1 MYELSRVRL
10 YSIGPAGARYA
21 DTVLDLRGVG
31 EPVPSPAPTQAEF
44 FEEEPVGPPRRPA
57 PAGVL
62 FLENGGGKSVLLKL
76 IFSVMLPGHRN
87 TLGGASSG
95 VLRKFLLA
103 DDCGHVALEWQHT
116 VTGET
121 VVVGKVSEWRGRQV
135 SNDPR
140 KFAEAW
146 YSFRPGPGLS
156 LDSLPVAESAAV
168 RPAAEGASTAR
179 GRRRTMK
186 GFRDALTEAGKA
198 YPHLDVVW
206 VEIHERW
213 NEHLGELGLDPE
225 LFRYQREMNADE
237 GEAAGL
243 FAVKNDSDFT
253 DLLLRAVTDTRDT
266 DGLADLVHGFA
277 HKLGRRAELTAERD
291 FTAGSLDLLQRIADA
306 AERREQACGVH
317 AGAERRTRT
326 LARRLSAR
334 GAEERARAAELA
346 ERVASAEQAVTDAEG
361 ARRRSELVAAELAYR
376 HASLALAAAEKG
388 AAAQRRELSDARTL
402 HSAWQAAETVL
413 RHRAAA
419 DRSARV
425 AAAIREAE
433 RDAAPALAARAKAAA
448 DLVRALH
455 AAAEDGERVAGEEED
470 RAAALQE
477 AGEAAHRDATSAAT
491 AAQRARSDAEH
502 LRQRLAEVEQETAEA
517 VRAGWLD
524 DSAPDADPA
533 RAALAASDAEK
544 TTVAAFDEARET
556 ARRTADHAKSAA
568 AEEARAEL
576 AAARAVDA
584 ARAAESAYDA
594 ERRAAEALGAEQRLI
609 ELLGLPQPSAT
620 VPAPRG
626 GARPSAA
633 EARGTGRVT
642 VRIPDPG
649 AIGGQGTRALPA
661 DADRAGWI
669 TVRVDEEDVDDVG
682 LSQLPAA
689 FRAGPAPY
697 APPPTEDPALR
708 DPGSCGRVSCDP
720 GSCGHASCGPGSCGR
735 ASCDPGSCG
744 HASCDPGSCGPA
756 SCDPGSC
763 GRASC
768 DPGACGHASCDPGA
782 CGHASCDPGS
792 RDRASRDHAYASDEP
807 LTDARGRHPA
817 EGRRPACGEGP
828 SAVDAPGVGEPRPA
842 DRMTGRVDGAARV
855 DAGWSGV
862 HAAGGRMG
870 SCPVDGAAP
879 AGPTEGDGAAA
890 GDGRPGAGPAG
901 QVAGRVVETGAASVD
916 GGRPDAGPVGEAE
929 ASRAVGR
936 EAARAGE
943 AEAGQALRRRP
954 LAAEAR
960 PAGRVTMR
968 IDEAGGAP
976 SGGGPRP
983 DGPREATRAVAAE
996 SRPSGEVSARIEDGS
1011 GDGDEARSETA
1022 ADTVR
1027 AEGPGA
1033 GARRAEGA
1041 GAGASRAEGA
1051 GAGATRAEGVRAD
1064 AGRAEGAGAGAVRTE
1079 GAGAGAARADAAG
1092 AEGARAESA
1101 RADAVRAEDAR
1112 AEGAGADAVR
1122 AGGARAEGAG
1132 GGAVRAEGARA
1143 DAVRDD
1149 TARADAVR
1157 ADAVRAEGARTG
1169 VTGSDATDESDCW
1182 SPDPG
1187 GEPGRERTG
1196 RSRPA
1201 RRPLADGPLTAEE
1214 LDRNA
1219 DALREL
1225 LDESVAAAERQLFE
1239 LRTAAAEDSRIL
1251 GALGDGGL
1259 LPPSPDVLAAVEY
1272 LGEHGIP
1279 ALPGWRYLAQAVDPA
1294 DHAAV
1299 LAARPEL
1306 VDGVV
1311 ITDPDSHARAREV
1324 LGQASLLPRSA
1335 VAVGTSA
1342 ALLAPTPASG
1352 TEDSGVFLVPPNP
1365 AMHDERAADDER
1377 RELRAR
1383 ATERDEEIR
1392 ALAARLAGD
1401 RALSARLASWRT
1413 GCPPGRLAELA
1424 AAAETAREA
1433 ADTAQRALVEART
1446 ARAEAD
1452 EAATEAAR
1460 VRDER
1465 QEAAQR
1471 ARRVADALAGLAYR
1485 LRERATWQTR
1495 LRELAEEA
1503 AEYEERAAGC
1513 VDRARAADEDRR
1525 AAQRAADDARRTAR
1539 ALRAE
1544 RAEIAGA
1551 PDDLGEDTEPPSA
1564 SLPALREAYRAA
1576 SQVYE
1581 KVGVGADLRAEQ
1593 ARAESDESAALASLD
1608 RLTNKVR
1615 TRAAQ
1620 LLEGT
1625 DGADG
1630 PSRQAAAARAES
1642 LVQMLESRASAASEQ
1657 LGRLRGEA
1665 ERLAPADGDAHT
1677 ELPEQLVPADAEQ
1690 AKELLRTA
1698 NGELAARTDALDTAR
1713 TAHADLVRA
1722 HRSAEDAA
1730 GGFDET
1736 AALLRDLLRDGPG
1749 AEDDGERP
1757 EPYAGGLAEA
1767 RQSAAEARR
1776 SLRGCAADLSAAEA
1790 AVREAGD
1797 VLVRHANST
1806 RYEQVRTPARQQIRE
1821 LPAAALPEHAAAWAE
1836 AFAPRLRV
1844 LTDELEQLERN
1855 RDSIVDR
1862 LRGLVESCLAT
1873 LRSAQRLSR
1882 LPEGLG
1888 EWSGQ
1893 EFLRIRF
1900 EDPDQA
1906 TLTERLGEVIDE
1918 ATRSAV
1924 RKNSDLRR
1932 DGMSLL
1938 LRGVHA
1944 ALQPRG
1950 VAVEILKPDAV
1961 LRAERVPVGQMG
1973 DVFSGGQLLTAAIA
1987 LYCTMAALRS
1997 NDRGRDKH
2005 RHAGTLFLDNPI
2017 GRANATYLLE
2027 LQRAVADALGVQ
2039 LLYTTGLFDTTALA
2053 EFPLVIRLRNDADL
2067 RAGLK
2072 YISVEEH
2079 LRPGLPVREPEEEP
2093 QVHGQITATRMY
2105 RRPDADAPAS
2115 APASARASA
2124 DGP

>member
-31 EPVPSPAPTQAEF
+31 APVPNPAPAQADF
-44 FEEEPVGPPRRPA
+44 FEDEPVGPPRRPA

-103 DDCGHVALEWQHT
+103 DDCGHVALEWQH
-116 VTGET
+116 VLTGES

-156 LDSLPVAESAAV
+156 LDSLPVAESTAMRTRAD
-168 RPAAEGASTAR
+168 GASGAR

-206 VEIHERW
+206 EEIHERW

-291 FTAGSLDLLQRIADA
+291 FTAGSLDLLSRIAEA
-306 AERREQACGVH
+306 AVRRDQARGVH
-317 AGAERRTRT
+317 AGAERRTRV

-334 GAEERARAAELA
+334 GAEERGRAIELA
-346 ERVASAEQAVTDAEG
+346 GQVAAAAHAVTDAENQRG
-361 ARRRSELVAAELAYR
+361 RSSLIAAEIAYR
-376 HASLALAAAEKG
+376 HASLALAAAEKA
-388 AAAQRRELSDARTL
+388 AAAQRRELNDARTL
-402 HSAWQAAETVL
+402 YSAWQAAETVL
-413 RHRAAA
+413 RHRAAS

-425 AAAIREAE
+425 AAAIQEAE
-433 RDAAPALAARAKAAA
+433 RDAAPALAARTQAAVE
-448 DLVRALH
+448 LVRALN
-455 AAAEDGERVAGEEED
+455 AAAEEGERVANEQEE
-470 RAAALQE
+470 RSAVLQE
-477 AGEAAHRDATSAAT
+477 AGEAAHRDATAAAT
-491 AAQRARSDAEH
+491 EAQRARSESGH

-524 DSAPDADPA
+524 DTAPDADPA

-544 TTVAAFDEARET
+544 PAVAAYET
-556 ARRTADHAKSAA
+556 AREAARQAAEQARQAA
-568 AEEARAEL
+568 ADESRAEL
-576 AAARAVDA
+576 TA
-584 ARAAESAYDA
+584 ARAADAATAAEGAYEA
-594 ERRAAEALGAEQRLI
+594 ERRAAESLGSERRLT
-609 ELLGLPQPSAT
+609 ELLGLPEAT
-620 VPAPRG
+620 ADARVPAQRG
-626 GARPSAA
+626 LPS
-633 EARGTGRVT
+633 ETG
-642 VRIPDPG
+642 
-649 AIGGQGTRALPA
+649 
-661 DADRAGWI
+661 
-669 TVRVDEEDVDDVG
+669 
-682 LSQLPAA
+682 
-689 FRAGPAPY
+689 GPA
-697 APPPTEDPALR
+697 
-708 DPGSCGRVSCDP
+708 
-720 GSCGHASCGPGSCGR
+720 
-735 ASCDPGSCG
+735 
-744 HASCDPGSCGPA
+744 
-756 SCDPGSC
+756 
-763 GRASC
+763 
-768 DPGACGHASCDPGA
+768 
-782 CGHASCDPGS
+782 
-792 RDRASRDHAYASDEP
+792 
-807 LTDARGRHPA
+807 
-817 EGRRPACGEGP
+817 
-828 SAVDAPGVGEPRPA
+828 
-842 DRMTGRVDGAARV
+842 
-855 DAGWSGV
+855 
-862 HAAGGRMG
+862 
-870 SCPVDGAAP
+870 
-879 AGPTEGDGAAA
+879 
-890 GDGRPGAGPAG
+890 
-901 QVAGRVVETGAASVD
+901 
-916 GGRPDAGPVGEAE
+916 
-929 ASRAVGR
+929 
-936 EAARAGE
+936 
-943 AEAGQALRRRP
+943 
-954 LAAEAR
+954 
-960 PAGRVTMR
+960 
-968 IDEAGGAP
+968 
-976 SGGGPRP
+976 
-983 DGPREATRAVAAE
+983 
-996 SRPSGEVSARIEDGS
+996 
-1011 GDGDEARSETA
+1011 
-1022 ADTVR
+1022 
-1027 AEGPGA
+1027 
-1033 GARRAEGA
+1033 
-1041 GAGASRAEGA
+1041 
-1051 GAGATRAEGVRAD
+1051 
-1064 AGRAEGAGAGAVRTE
+1064 
-1079 GAGAGAARADAAG
+1079 
-1092 AEGARAESA
+1092 
-1101 RADAVRAEDAR
+1101 
-1112 AEGAGADAVR
+1112 
-1122 AGGARAEGAG
+1122 
-1132 GGAVRAEGARA
+1132 
-1143 DAVRDD
+1143 
-1149 TARADAVR
+1149 
-1157 ADAVRAEGARTG
+1157 
-1169 VTGSDATDESDCW
+1169 
-1182 SPDPG
+1182 
-1187 GEPGRERTG
+1187 
-1196 RSRPA
+1196 
-1201 RRPLADGPLTAEE
+1201 ADGPLTAEE

-1225 LDESVAAAERQLFE
+1225 LDDNVAAAERQLFE
-1239 LRTAAAEDSRIL
+1239 LRTAAADDSRIL

-1311 ITDPDSHARAREV
+1311 ITDPDAHGRAREV
-1324 LGQASLLPRSA
+1324 LGSASLLPRSA
-1335 VAVGTSA
+1335 VAVGTAA
-1342 ALLAPTPASG
+1342 ALLAPTPAADG
-1352 TEDSGVFLVPPNP
+1352 QDTGVFLVPPNP
-1365 AMHDERAADDER
+1365 AMHDERAADEER
-1377 RELRAR
+1377 HALRERAL
-1383 ATERDEEIR
+1383 ARDEEIR
-1392 ALAARLAGD
+1392 AVAARLGGDRTLAARL
-1401 RALSARLASWRT
+1401 SSWRA
-1413 GCPPGRLAELA
+1413 GCPAGRLAELA
-1424 AAAETAREA
+1424 EAARLARTA
-1433 ADTAQRALVEART
+1433 ADTAQAVLAEART
-1446 ARAEAD
+1446 ARAEA
-1452 EAATEAAR
+1452 EESAAETAR

-1485 LRERATWQTR
+1485 LRERANWQTR

-1503 AEYEERAAGC
+1503 AESEERAATC

-1525 AAQRAADDARRTAR
+1525 AAQRAADDAHRTAR

-1551 PDDLGEDTEPPSA
+1551 PDDVPEGTEPQTV

-1593 ARAESDESAALASLD
+1593 ARAESDESAARAELD

-1630 PSRQAAAARAES
+1630 PSRQAAAARAEQ
-1642 LVQMLESRASAASEQ
+1642 LVQMLETRASTASEQ

-1677 ELPEQLVPADAEQ
+1677 ELAEEQVPADAAQ

-1698 NGELAARTDALDTAR
+1698 TAELAARTDALEGAR
-1713 TAHADLVRA
+1713 TAHGDLLRA
-1722 HRSAEDAA
+1722 HRAAEDAA
-1730 GGFDET
+1730 TGFDDT
-1736 AALLRDLLRDGPG
+1736 AALLRDLLRDNSGEED
-1749 AEDDGERP
+1749 AEQP
-1757 EPYAGGLAEA
+1757 EAYAGTLEEA
-1767 RQSAAEARR
+1767 RQTAAESRR
-1776 SLRGCAADLSAAEA
+1776 SLRGCAGDLSAAEA
-1790 AVREAGD
+1790 ALRETSD

-1821 LPAAALPEHAAAWAE
+1821 LPAAALPEHAVAWAE

-1862 LRGLVESCLAT
+1862 LRGLVESSLTT

-1900 EDPDQA
+1900 DDPDQS

-1924 RKNSDLRR
+1924 KKNSDLRR

-1938 LRGVHA
+1938 LRGVRA
-1944 ALQPRG
+1944 ALLPRG

-1997 NDRGRDKH
+1997 NDRGRDKQ

-2079 LRPGLPVREPEEEP
+2079 LRPGLPQQQDPEAER
-2093 QVHGQITATRMY
+2093 VHGEITATRMY
-2105 RRPDADAPAS
+2105 RRPADEEARQEPAATMS
-2115 APASARASA
+2115 
-2124 DGP
+2124 